1 MVGYFSLTVGIWEA
15 SPHGTAAG
23 VSNSPCTPLES
34 VHTLL
39 ALVAMVLGAKGL
51 LASLDTQGSHGETGH
66 H

>member
-1 MVGYFSLTVGIWEA
+1 MVSYFSLTVGIWEA

-23 VSNSPCTPLES
+23 VSKSPCIPLES

-39 ALVAMVLGAKGL
+39 TLVAMVPGAKVL
-51 LASLDTQGSHGETGH
+51 LASPDSQGSRGEVGH

>member
-1 MVGYFSLTVGIWEA
+1 MVSCLFLTVGIWEA

-23 VSNSPCTPLES
+23 VSNSPCTPLEE

-39 ALVAMVLGAKGL
+39 TLVAMVLGAKGL
-51 LASLDTQGSHGETGH
+51 LASPDTQGSRGEVGH